1 MDTRFWGPS
10 GWELLHR
17 ISFQRPILHD
27 TEGVLYTAMMILP
40 CKYCRESVYHF
51 IKEIPY
57 TNNPSKWLYDIHN
70 RVNDKLRIQSHT
82 DKKVKDPGPDPTFE
96 AVKHKYT
103 TTQFANVAGRDFLYS
118 IVVNYHV
125 RADQILLHHRFLTLL
140 SHTYPDTEL
149 RDTFVEYIRE
159 SDLKNV
165 LENKTRYLKWMY
177 GLLAKLSQIKN
188 VEIPTYEKYLKY
200 VSSFRSNCKKTI
212 TCRTRRTRK
221 I

>member
-17 ISFQRPILHD
+17 ISFQRPIPHYTEDVLH
-27 TEGVLYTAMMILP
+27 TSMMILP
-40 CKYCRESVYHF
+40 CKYCRESAYHF
-51 IKEIPY
+51 MKQLKY
-57 TNNPSKWLYDIHN
+57 TNPSKWTYDIHN
-70 RVNDKLRIQSHT
+70 LVNDKLRTQSHT
-82 DKKVKDPGPDPTFE
+82 DKKVIDPGPDPTYE
-96 AVKHKYT
+96 AVKYKYT
-103 TTQFANVAGRDFLYS
+103 TTNFENVPGRDFLYS

-149 RDTFVEYIRE
+149 RDAFLKYIRE
-159 SDLKNV
+159 SDLKNI
-165 LENKTRYLKWMY
+165 LESKKKYLIWMY
-177 GLLAKLSQIKN
+177 RLLAKLSDIKN
-188 VEIPTYEKYLKY
+188 VKIPTYEKYLKY
-200 VSSFRSNCKKTI
+200 VSRFRSNCKKTL